1 MTNPLESIFDSTV
14 RGLEKQ
20 LDLSWRRNQA
30 ITSNIANA
38 ETPGYRAVDLNFS
51 TELDRAFGVGEEQ
64 LTPVA
69 KTDGRH
75 LDTISQS
82 GAHLISDFSG
92 ATRSDGNNVDLDVQ
106 MGKLALNAGKYSM
119 TTSLLY
125 KKMSTLLNII
135 RQP

>member
-1 MTNPLESIFDSTV
+1 MTKPLESIFDSTLN
-14 RGLEKQ
+14 GLEKQ

-30 ITSNIANA
+30 ITSNIANS

-51 TELDRAFGVGEEQ
+51 TELDRAFGATEGQ
-64 LTPVA
+64 LTPVT

-82 GAHLISDFSG
+82 GAHLISDLSG
-92 ATRSDGNNVDLDVQ
+92 ATRGDGNNVDLDVQ

-125 KKMSTLLNII
+125 KKMSTLLSAI
-135 RQP
+135 RQA